1 VAKYGGDEF
10 VVILPQT
17 TRDGARVLA
26 DRVKTSVETVAF
38 PLVAP
43 GVITVSLGVATYP
56 ENGITAGELLESAD
70 IALYAAK
77 QSGKNRVSMAAA
89 DPAAR
94 GMPLRHG
101 PHEEDV
107 PDSL

>member
-1 VAKYGGDEF
+1 VKSSVA
-10 VVILPQT
+10 
-17 TRDGARVLA
+17 AA
-26 DRVKTSVETVAF
+26 AF
-38 PLVAP
+38 PLVTP

-77 QSGKNRVSMAAA
+77 QSGKNRVSIAST

-94 GMPLRHG
+94 GFSSRG
-101 PHEEDV
+101 DGAADDTI
-107 PDSL
+107 DSF